1 MEQRL
6 GQADWTTGESSPD
19 TKEKEQAINK
29 LATQV
34 EEQVT
39 NDFYYY
45 YYYSS
50 RNCKI

>member
-6 GQADWTTGESSPD
+6 VKAEWATGESSPD

-34 EEQVT
+34 EEQV
-39 NDFYYY
+39 
-45 YYYSS
+45 
-50 RNCKI
+50 RNTFALY

>member
-6 GQADWTTGESSPD
+6 VQAEWTTGESSPD

-39 NDFYYY
+39 NVFLLYE
-45 YYYSS
+45 
-50 RNCKI
+50 KKL